1 MKPVRVLLC
10 DDHDVLTEGLA
21 AVLEARGLDVVAVVN
36 KGADALDAVSRSEPD
51 VVLMDYQLPD
61 QDGVSVTRAIKA
73 AHPDVQVVL
82 LTSST
87 DERVLVEAL
96 EAGASGYVTKH
107 KGSAEVVDA
116 VAAAAAGE
124 VVVSPDMLARL
135 LPRLSPQPQPQR
147 LGDDLTPRESEV
159 LGLMAEGA
167 TNDEVAD
174 RLFISRNTV
183 RNHVQNILTK
193 LGAHSRLEAVVI
205 ATRSG
210 LVRSR

>member
-1 MKPVRVLLC
+1 MKAVRVLLC

-36 KGADALDAVSRSEPD
+36 RGADALDAVARSEPN

-61 QDGVSVTRAIKA
+61 QDGVTTTRAIKT

-87 DERVLVEAL
+87 DDRVLVEAL

-107 KGSAEVVDA
+107 KGSSEVVDA

-135 LPRLSPQPQPQR
+135 LPRLSPQPQQQR
-147 LGDDLTPRESEV
+147 PGGDLTPRETEV
-159 LGLMAEGA
+159 LELMAEGA

-205 ATRSG
+205 ATRTG
-210 LVRSR
+210 LVKSR

>member
-1 MKPVRVLLC
+1 MKAVRVLLC

-36 KGADALDAVSRSEPD
+36 RGADALDAVARSEPN

-61 QDGVSVTRAIKA
+61 QDGVTTTRAIKT

-87 DERVLVEAL
+87 DDQVLVEAL

-135 LPRLSPQPQPQR
+135 LPRLSPQPQQHRP
-147 LGDDLTPRESEV
+147 GNDLTPRESEV
-159 LGLMAEGA
+159 LELMAEGA

-205 ATRSG
+205 ATKTG
-210 LVRSR
+210 LVKTR

>member
-1 MKPVRVLLC
+1 VKPVRVLLC

-36 KGADALDAVSRSEPD
+36 KGADALDAVARTEPD

-61 QDGVSVTRAIKA
+61 QDGVSVTKAIKG

-87 DERVLVEAL
+87 DDRVLVEAL

-135 LPRLSPQPQPQR
+135 LPRLSPQPQAQR
-147 LGDDLTPRESEV
+147 LGGDLTRRESEV

-167 TNDEVAD
+167 TNEEVAD

-205 ATRSG
+205 ATRTG
-210 LVRSR
+210 LVRSH

>member
-1 MKPVRVLLC
+1 MKAVRVLLC

-36 KGADALDAVSRSEPD
+36 RGADALDAVARSEPD

-61 QDGVSVTRAIKA
+61 QDGVTTTKSIKD

-87 DERVLVEAL
+87 DDRVLVEAL

-147 LGDDLTPRESEV
+147 PGGDLTPRESEV
-159 LGLMAEGA
+159 LELMAEGA

-210 LVRSR
+210 LVKAR

>member
-1 MKPVRVLLC
+1 VKPVRVLLC

-36 KGADALDAVSRSEPD
+36 RGADALAAVTRTEPD

-61 QDGVSVTRAIKA
+61 QDGVSVTKAIKG

-87 DERVLVEAL
+87 DDRVLVEAL

-135 LPRLSPQPQPQR
+135 LPRLSPQPHGQR
-147 LGDDLTPRESEV
+147 LGSDLTPRESEV
-159 LGLMAEGA
+159 LGLMAEGS
-167 TNDEVAD
+167 TNEEVAD

-205 ATRSG
+205 ATRTG
-210 LVRSR
+210 LVRTR